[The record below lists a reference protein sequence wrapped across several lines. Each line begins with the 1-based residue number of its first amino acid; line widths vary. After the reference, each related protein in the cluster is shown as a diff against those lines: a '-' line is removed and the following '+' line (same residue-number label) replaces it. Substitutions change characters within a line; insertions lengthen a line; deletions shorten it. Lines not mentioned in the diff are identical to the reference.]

1 MVWEAAVQE
10 IVIVA
15 AAAAAVAVAVAARL
29 VRTEAIKS
37 LALVADAL
45 TRATA
50 EQQAI
55 VYRSR

>member
-10 IVIVA
+10 IAIV

>member
-10 IVIVA
+10 IVIV